1 MANTQSAIKA
11 LRSSTKKNEVNS
23 SRKNRIRS
31 FVRKVDDAI
40 KAGDKEKADEAFK
53 ALQPEMMRGVTK
65 NIFTLNTVSR
75 KLSRLS
81 ASIRKIAAKAAPEK
95 AEKKEEAPATK

>member
-23 SRKNRIRS
+23 ARKNRIRS

-40 KAGDKEKADEAFK
+40 KAADAVKANEALK
-53 ALQPEMMRGVTK
+53 ALQPELMRGVSK
-65 NIFTLNTVSR
+65 DIIKLNTASR

-81 ASIRKIAAKAAPEK
+81 ASIRKISQKAA
-95 AEKKEEAPATK
+95 